1 MYKIRLSRRAVKF
14 IQGLPFKHQEQIK
27 KSINSLEKNAAPHDS
42 QALKG
47 YPYRRLDC
55 GEYRVIYMA
64 HTGDFTVDIIL
75 VGKRNGGE
83 VYQQLKHLR

>member
-1 MYKIRLSRRAVKF
+1 MYKIRLHKRVVKF

-27 KSINSLEKNAAPHDS
+27 KSIKSLDQNSSPHDS

-55 GEYRVIYMA
+55 GEYRVIYRV
-64 HTGDFTVDIIL
+64 HTDDFSIDIIL

-83 VYQQLKHLR
+83 VYQQLKQLR